1 MTLADFIDANQRDI
15 DAAIGRVLGHVP
27 RTAPCSCPRSGTDH
41 THSIPALDNAERRL
55 WILND
60 EGLYRW
66 ARSEGVKI

>member
-1 MTLADFIDANQRDI
+1 MTFKEFIKQNKDEI
-15 DAAIGRVLGHVP
+15 DKAIKSV
-27 RTAPCSCPRSGTDH
+27 C
-41 THSIPALDNAERRL
+41 DNCRLNDCERRL